1 MAWRHK
7 RTVDTTISLPT
18 GVLPSYARISS
29 MVKRIINASQYDY
42 HESEAFEVQDVIKAT
57 TRGADR
63 FEGGAYG
70 AVRGTFINN
79 PHQEILGEV
88 VLPLMPNITNIP
100 LVGEHVVVTE
110 YNGQHYYTSI
120 INRKN
125 SPNENAISGAS
136 GIYEKNTKFGETF
149 EKSKKIS
156 RITVNEGDIVYEGR
170 FGNSIK
176 LGSNPKNQAPNIR
189 IRAGQDKQY
198 DLVNL
203 PAKENINKDGSS
215 IYLSTDETISIYNP
229 NFPTKIVKGNS
240 IVINSD
246 KLFFNGRKGNVDIR
260 ASNKMY
266 LEADEIFIN
275 AKKAGTIKMG
285 DPRAPMIPT
294 VNGQKLLEFQAA
306 VLGVLSGIQKIL
318 TNVGLQ
324 LWPLV
329 ATDTV
334 KLLKD
339 VDVVAEGVTKQT
351 FLHKEVLIADPDWKL
366 PDIPPIP
373 PLPDPDVMKA
383 KIAQGAKK
391 EVGASLDRLKKE
403 LPPQ

>member
-1 MAWRHK
+1 MGFFEK
-7 RTVDTTISLPT
+7 IGGGVTYNTIPLDRVATPRQMS
-18 GVLPSYARISS
+18 SYIKQLIRSS
-29 MVKRIINASQYDY
+29 STLY
-42 HESEAFEVQDVIKAT
+42 HESEALVVSRVYLNDPLN
-57 TRGADR
+57 
-63 FEGGAYG
+63 YG
-70 AVRGTFINN
+70 AIKGKFIVS
-79 PHQEILGEV
+79 EDEV
-88 VLPLMPNITNIP
+88 DLVLPLMPHIINIP
-100 LVGEHVVVTE
+100 LVGEHVVVIE

-125 SPNENAISGAS
+125 SPSENAIP
-136 GIYEKNTKFGETF
+136 IDLPKNTKYGDTF
-149 EKSKKIS
+149 QRNTKIS
-156 RITVNEGDIVYEGR
+156 RVNVNEGDIVYEGR

-176 LGSNPKNQAPNIR
+176 LGSNPKNQSPNIR
-189 IRAGQDKQY
+189 IRAGQDKQF
-198 DLVNL
+198 DDVNL
-203 PAKENINKDGSS
+203 LAKENINQDGSS

-229 NFPTKIVKGNS
+229 NFPTKTVNGNS

-329 ATDTV
+329 ATDTL
-334 KLLKD
+334 KLLKN
-339 VDVVAEGVTKQT
+339 VHVVAEGVTKQT

-366 PDIPPIP
+366 PDVPPLP

-383 KIAQGAKK
+383 KIAQGIKIP
-391 EVGASLDRLKKE
+391 ETPSLDRLKEKVE
-403 LPPQ
+403 ESSWQKKS

>member
-176 LGSNPKNQAPNIR
+176 LGSNPKNQSPNIR
-189 IRAGQDKQY
+189 IRAGQDKQF
-198 DLVNL
+198 DDVNL
-203 PAKENINKDGSS
+203 LAKENINKDGSS

-229 NFPTKIVKGNS
+229 NFPTKTVNGNS

-260 ASNKMY
+260 ASKDIY
-266 LEADEIFIN
+266 IEADEIFIN
-275 AKKAGTIKMG
+275 AKKGGTIKMG

-306 VLGVLSGIQKIL
+306 VLGVLSGIQKIFV
-318 TNVGLQ
+318 NVGLGPSA
-324 LWPLV
+324 LPKVVL
-329 ATDTV
+329 DTV

-351 FLHKEVLIADPDWKL
+351 FLHKEVLIADPDFK
-366 PDIPPIP
+366 IPKVPKFPKIP
-373 PLPDPDVMKA
+373 
-383 KIAQGAKK
+383 KIPKDMGIPK
-391 EVGASLDRLKKE
+391 VPSIRIPKE
-403 LPPQ
+403 LDITKLKQ